1 MRKKIMRTLL
11 AGAVTAGVLVS
22 SMAAGAANT
31 RFADV
36 PSNAWYASSV
46 QYAVDN
52 KLFTGTSSNK
62 FTPSGTMTRG
72 MFVTVLSRLAHEKN
86 LGLDILYVN
95 DDQNFS
101 DVPANA
107 WYADA
112 VEWAWKNNFVNT
124 YVKGSNFDPNAPI
137 TREEVAST
145 LNKYLGAVQDDV
157 NSAYS
162 FARNR
167 GDAAYDRELAE
178 FCKERG
184 ITDFD
189 KYMDTLP
196 EIAATKAA
204 KPFAD
209 VADISDWAFDS
220 AYYMQSVGLMVG
232 DNANRFQPKKTLT
245 RAEAAAIFMRL
256 NKKLNRE
263 DISTVSKTAESLKI
277 EDFKN
282 IVPKGHG
289 LQMGQHSIGIGVDTP
304 TQYISPYF
312 RKTVELARYVDFGGG
327 VSGTAQTLY
336 SEDLWSGGSRFQA
349 GYQRT
354 TYFDIE
360 MTVGQSVTI
369 DLTDYPMPNARIDSV
384 FSNEYISMKD
394 NGNGTYTYTAKQA
407 GGELESI
414 IDNANTMD
422 TTNGDWYVLDFI
434 VINS

>member
-1 MRKKIMRTLL
+1 MLKKIMRTLL
-11 AGAVTAGVLVS
+11 AGAVTAGVLLS

-36 PSNAWYASSV
+36 PANAWYASSV

-86 LGLDILYVN
+86 LGVDVTYQPE
-95 DDQNFS
+95 DRDFS
-101 DVPANA
+101 DVPSNA

-124 YVKGSNFDPNAPI
+124 YVKGSTFDPNAPI

-145 LNKYLGAVQDDV
+145 LNKYLAGVQEDV
-157 NSAYS
+157 SLAFFYVEH
-162 FARNR
+162 R
-167 GDAAYDRELAE
+167 GDASYDRDLAE
-178 FCKERG
+178 YCKERG

-189 KYMDTLP
+189 KYLDTLP
-196 EIAATKAA
+196 QITATKAA
-204 KPFAD
+204 KPFVD
-209 VADISDWAFDS
+209 VSDISSWAFDS

-256 NKKLNRE
+256 NRKLNCE
-263 DISTVSKTAESLKI
+263 DISTVPKTAESLKI

-282 IVPKGHG
+282 IVGKGHG
-289 LQMGQHSIGIGVDTP
+289 LQMSQYSISSDVNP
-304 TQYISPYF
+304 RNQRVSSYF
-312 RKTVELARYVDFGGG
+312 RDTVELARYVDFGGG
-327 VSGTAQTLY
+327 VSGTAKTVY
-336 SEDLWSGGSRFQA
+336 TEELWEGGGRYHA
-349 GYQRT
+349 GYRRM
-354 TYFDIE
+354 TYFNIE

-369 DLTDYPMPNARIDSV
+369 DLADFPSPKAAVDSV
-384 FSNEYISMKD
+384 FSNEYVTMKD

-407 GGELESI
+407 GGDLYSLI
-414 IDNANTMD
+414 TNTVYND
-422 TTNGDWYVLDFI
+422 TTNNDGYELDFI
-434 VINS
+434 VMNS